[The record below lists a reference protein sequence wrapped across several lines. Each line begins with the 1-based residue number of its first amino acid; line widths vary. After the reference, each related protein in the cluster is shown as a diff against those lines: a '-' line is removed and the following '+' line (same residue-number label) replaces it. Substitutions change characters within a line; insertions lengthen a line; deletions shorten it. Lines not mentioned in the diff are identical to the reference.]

1 MDSSSNSS
9 LIKKDIA
16 CLGKKLPYAAASSQL
31 VRSTNLL
38 PPHLED
44 ASWWFFIRQQRI

>member
-16 CLGKKLPYAAASSQL
+16 CLGKKLSYAAASSQL
-31 VRSTNLL
+31 MMPTNLL
-38 PPHLED
+38 PPQLED
-44 ASWWFFIRQQRI
+44 ASW